1 MVAGRRWWWRRPATS
16 TTIQGDVVS
25 DLHVAR
31 QSGQVMLD
39 GRRHAIRRGVTVAE
53 EGSDMLAKHGKL
65 FEPMRV
71 HYPAPTRRGRRE
83 AAVEQATAAPGELRT
98 VPPPPPE
105 SPPPAEYACDECP
118 ATAKSPAGLA
128 AHKRSHRGDDQ

>member
-1 MVAGRRWWWRRPATS
+1 
-16 TTIQGDVVS
+16 VS

-83 AAVEQATAAPGELRT
+83 APVEQATAVPGELRT
-98 VPPPPPE
+98 VVPPPV
-105 SPPPAEYACDECP
+105 SPPPAEYACDEPGCE